1 MDLRRAR
8 ISGAKRIQAIRA
20 TIKPPDNASHDHRV
34 QCMGS
39 DSGSHAAQGR
49 AANLQNGRFE
59 EENGSLRGARNAPQG
74 GETSYYS
81 YRNEGPMAVSIMAGN
96 PALKELSA
104 DLKRRMDQAVSGF
117 QTNLASARTGRA
129 SVHMLDQIKVD
140 YYGTPTPINQMAQ
153 VSAPEPQL
161 ILISPY
167 DPTMLKEIEK
177 AIQASDL
184 GFNPISDGKVVRV
197 PVPPMTEE
205 RRREVCKHINKVLEE
220 HRTAVRNV
228 RRDGNDAL
236 KKLAKDKKIGEDEE
250 KRALEEVQK
259 MTDDEIRRMEDLSR
273 RKEAEVM
280 QV

>member
-1 MDLRRAR
+1 
-8 ISGAKRIQAIRA
+8 
-20 TIKPPDNASHDHRV
+20 
-34 QCMGS
+34 
-39 DSGSHAAQGR
+39 
-49 AANLQNGRFE
+49 
-59 EENGSLRGARNAPQG
+59 
-74 GETSYYS
+74 
-81 YRNEGPMAVSIMAGN
+81 MAVSNMAGI

-104 DLKRRMDQAVSGF
+104 DLKRRMDQAVTGF
-117 QTNLASARTGRA
+117 QSNLAATRTGRA
-129 SVHMLDQIKVD
+129 SVHMLDQVRVD
-140 YYGTPTPINQMAQ
+140 YYGTPTPIGQMAQ
-153 VSAPEPQL
+153 VSAPEAQL
-161 ILISPY
+161 ILIAPY
-167 DPTMLKEIEK
+167 DPTSLKEIEK
-177 AIQASDL
+177 AIQTSDL

-205 RRREVCKHINKVLEE
+205 RRRDVCKHLNKVLEE

-236 KKLAKDKKIGEDEE
+236 KKLAKEKKISEDEE